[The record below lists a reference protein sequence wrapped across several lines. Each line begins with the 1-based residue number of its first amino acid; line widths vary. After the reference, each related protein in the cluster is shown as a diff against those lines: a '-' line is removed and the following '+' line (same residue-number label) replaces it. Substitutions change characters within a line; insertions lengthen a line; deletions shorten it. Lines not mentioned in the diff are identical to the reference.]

1 MMFLAMIAQSGATI
15 TIGTACSG
23 CDIVVLF
30 LIRLLGYWRQQ
41 YGSEADIEHVFAVAS
56 DVHVA
61 DLLREN
67 AMTSLLVANALE
79 SVSIS
84 HLPRV
89 DIFSWSLPTR
99 LPLANENGSE
109 EEVCADQMDAIRLQW
124 LEKGWHYVKSRSPLL
139 FIFEADPAFL
149 RTPHFDMHL
158 ENMSESYIPEIQ
170 TLGTWCTTN
179 GSQKYPDT
187 RIRREAKTIRIRICA

>member
-1 MMFLAMIAQSGATI
+1 MEQWILNPYRRMTYGCFLSGIDTPSLA
-15 TIGTACSG
+15 
-23 CDIVVLF
+23 LKH
-30 LIRLLGYWRQQ
+30 LGH
-41 YGSEADIEHVFAVAS
+41 DIEHVFAVAS
-56 DVHVA
+56 DIHVA
-61 DLLREN
+61 DLFREN

-99 LPLANENGSE
+99 LPLADENGTE

-124 LEKGWHYVKSRSPLL
+124 LEKGWHYVKTRSPLL

-149 RTPHFDMHL
+149 RTPHFGMHL

-179 GSQKYPDT
+179 GPQKYPDT